1 MTHSWSTN
9 IYWLI
14 LHQWLQ
20 TRGNNKRGELFNFNT
35 FWLNIRL
42 SERSRTSVAVEPTES
57 IHCSLT
63 TQSTTYLMLRCS
75 DKCLIFVQVF
85 LFKYNEILASIIKYY
100 ETSYVWSSF
109 ENKINKII
117 LIPLDLILIFFL
129 WLSCVHWN
137 HRPIV
142 IFKHGINFICIEW
155 SELKGTQLK
164 NGSIF
169 YLKQKLHYNTLYVG
183 NWLAFNI
190 YKWLGKSEQ
199 HSHTAVQ

>member
-1 MTHSWSTN
+1 M
-9 IYWLI
+9 
-14 LHQWLQ
+14 
-20 TRGNNKRGELFNFNT
+20 
-35 FWLNIRL
+35 
-42 SERSRTSVAVEPTES
+42 AVEPTES

-129 WLSCVHWN
+129 
-137 HRPIV
+137 
-142 IFKHGINFICIEW
+142 
-155 SELKGTQLK
+155 
-164 NGSIF
+164 
-169 YLKQKLHYNTLYVG
+169 
-183 NWLAFNI
+183 
-190 YKWLGKSEQ
+190 
-199 HSHTAVQ
+199 